1 MPVGLLRSAAHS
13 CEFWPITV
21 AYAQSQT
28 FVQSRT
34 GRKALG
40 NNANGNAKYSIPQI
54 EDSLE
59 TDFVVPTKSWPNGTL
74 LHNCSI
80 ESGAYDYLI
89 SLTLRGTCLG
99 HEIADEV

>member
-1 MPVGLLRSAAHS
+1 MPLPVADAPQYQSDYFMAFCCPFLVISALS
-13 CEFWPITV
+13 TRQFSPW
-21 AYAQSQT
+21 
-28 FVQSRT
+28 
-34 GRKALG
+34 
-40 NNANGNAKYSIPQI
+40 NANGNAKYSIPQI

-74 LHNCSI
+74 LQNCSI